1 MKGLRDRIKSL
12 RRVKASE
19 LRASPHNWR
28 RHPESQA
35 RAMRGLLEEIGFA
48 GACLARETKAGLE
61 LIDGHLRRDLAEDE
75 KIPVLVLD
83 LTAAEARKLLATY
96 DPVGGMAETDGER
109 LAALLGKIK
118 TGSEGVQRLLD
129 ELATRSGGHQDIAEE
144 PGAQVDRATELQ
156 KQWGTELGQLWEIP
170 GKAGVHR
177 VLCGDST
184 KEADV
189 GRVTGGQKP
198 FIMVTDPPYGVG
210 YEPGW
215 RDGIVG
221 EFGAAARVKDAV
233 ANDDT
238 VDWSSAYR
246 LFPGDVAY
254 TWSPGGDH
262 VLETGRAIQEAGF
275 QIRSML
281 VWRKQH
287 FAISRGHYHW
297 QHEPCWYAVRKGK
310 AARWCGDRTQSSI
323 WDIASLNPAG
333 RQEERL
339 QHGTQKPLECMARPI
354 RNHGAEG
361 DVVYDPFLG
370 SGTTIVACEQ
380 LGRIGYGIEI
390 EPKYV
395 AVTLQRLKDV
405 GLQPRLSK
413 TKTRKAT
420 KKTARKRS

>member
-1 MKGLRDRIKSL
+1 MLSVRGRPFLGINPSRYVWAEPPLQEMVSSITDAAVMAAEIRMAKGDYER
-12 RRVKASE
+12 
-19 LRASPHNWR
+19 
-28 RHPESQA
+28 
-35 RAMRGLLEEIGFA
+35 
-48 GACLARETKAGLE
+48 AREVVTRALSVDWSNDRLVEIAIQACQRGG
-61 LIDGHLRRDLAEDE
+61 DAE
-75 KIPVLVLD
+75 
-83 LTAAEARKLLATY
+83 TAARL
-96 DPVGGMAETDGER
+96 VER
-109 LAALLGKIK
+109 H
-118 TGSEGVQRLLD
+118 ERLLD